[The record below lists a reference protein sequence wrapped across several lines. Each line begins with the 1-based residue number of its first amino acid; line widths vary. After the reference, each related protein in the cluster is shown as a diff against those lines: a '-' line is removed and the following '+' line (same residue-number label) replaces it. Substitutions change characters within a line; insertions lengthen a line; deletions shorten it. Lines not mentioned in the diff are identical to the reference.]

1 MERPPGAVLVSARG
15 VARRYGRRTAL
26 EPTDLDVHAGEVV
39 VLVGPNGAGKST
51 LLAILAGALPP
62 TSGAVETEL
71 PPAAVGWAP
80 QRPAQYRRLS
90 ARENLVLFARLQR
103 EADPVAEAERL
114 LADAGLPADGR
125 PSVQL
130 SVGNQQR
137 LNLAI
142 GFLGDPRVLLL
153 DEPTASLDP
162 EQTRRLWE
170 RVDAARRRGAGVVVA
185 THLVEET
192 ARADRV
198 LALLEGRVVFSGT
211 AAGYRASEPPA

>member
-1 MERPPGAVLVSARG
+1 VLIARG

-26 EPTDLDVHAGEVV
+26 SPTDIVVGSGELI

-62 TSGAVETEL
+62 SAGTLSTQL
-71 PPAAVGWAP
+71 PATAVGWVP
-80 QRPAQYRRLS
+80 QRPAHYRHLC

-103 EADPVAEAERL
+103 LADPAAASERML
-114 LADAGLPADGR
+114 EQFGLPDDERRAA
-125 PSVQL
+125 QL

-142 GFLGDPRVLLL
+142 GFLGDPRLLLL

-162 EQTRRLWE
+162 QQARALWE
-170 RVDAARRRGAGVVVA
+170 RLAEARTRGIGAVVA
-185 THLVEET
+185 THLVGESLH
-192 ARADRV
+192 ADRV
-198 LALLEGRVVFSGT
+198 VVLDDGRVVF
-211 AAGYRASEPPA
+211 AGPQNEYRETEPFA

>member
-90 ARENLVLFARLQR
+90 ARENLLLFARLQR

-114 LADAGLPADGR
+114 RDGDHDARDEVAERPLRREADDDPDQRARGEDR
-125 PSVQL
+125 P
-130 SVGNQQR
+130 
-137 LNLAI
+137 
-142 GFLGDPRVLLL
+142 GDAP
-153 DEPTASLDP
+153 
-162 EQTRRLWE
+162 
-170 RVDAARRRGAGVVVA
+170 
-185 THLVEET
+185 HLRDDHQ
-192 ARADRV
+192 A
-198 LALLEGRVVFSGT
+198 
-211 AAGYRASEPPA
+211 

>member
-1 MERPPGAVLVSARG
+1 MERPPYGVLLAARG
-15 VARRYGRRTAL
+15 VERRYGSRPAL
-26 EPTDLDVHAGEVV
+26 EPTDLDVRAGEVV

-62 TSGAVETEL
+62 TSGSVSTAL
-71 PPAAVGWAP
+71 APAAIGWAP

-90 ARENLVLFARLQR
+90 ARENLVLFARLQG
-103 EADPVAEAERL
+103 EPDPVAEAERL

-125 PSVQL
+125 PSAQL

-142 GFLGDPRVLLL
+142 GLLGDPRVLLL

-162 EQTRRLWE
+162 EHARALWE
-170 RVDAARRRGAGVVVA
+170 QVAAARERGAGVVVA
-185 THLVEET
+185 THLVDET
-192 ARADRV
+192 AHADRV
-198 LALLEGRVVFSGT
+198 LVLREGRVVT
-211 AAGYRASEPPA
+211 